1 MDGVTVSP
9 GGSLIYQC
17 LLHSYIINRNFSEH
31 MKIIRESIME
41 IKNFGGFVNLN
52 VLKKQKYLFLKAS
65 TTLPRIMR
73 SSTLPGVMVCIIWL
87 DGLQDFVSPMILLNS
102 LRVVS
107 QMDYFSCWDINI
119 LSRNMLMTP
128 NTSQEI
134 LLTFCTA
141 LIYTCMKK

>member
-1 MDGVTVSP
+1 MAN
-9 GGSLIYQC
+9 LNM
-17 LLHSYIINRNFSEH
+17 INFLEH
-31 MKIIRESIME
+31 MKIIQESTMDLVTM
-41 IKNFGGFVNLN
+41 NSGGSVNLN
-52 VLKKQKYLFLKAS
+52 VLKKLKGLFLKAS

-107 QMDYFSCWDINI
+107 QMDYFPCWDINI
-119 LSRNMLMTP
+119 LSRNMLMTH

-134 LLTFCTA
+134 LLTCCTV